1 MYLSNC
7 KMYLSKLLEW
17 SLGQSCP
24 SPRTQHFNT
33 YIRTCTSG
41 RDYQAPPG
49 SRSPQAKSKYLHI
62 CMCMCIHIFAAG
74 LLSIEL
80 KFKNFCAYILT
91 LWGWDRSCVNNTVL
105 YICVKTYKILHFMA
119 KIRKCCDRKLSS
131 SCSLWVTKESPEQSK
146 TKREGHFTKPN
157 VSRADSA
164 ETGEVD
170 KHTELEQFRQFRYV
184 WTLQCI
190 VFFCLPPACTT
201 CVQNNI
207 ECFWKSKLFWKL
219 TTRGLCSTF

>member
-1 MYLSNC
+1 
-7 KMYLSKLLEW
+7 MYLSKSQEW

-24 SPRTQHFNT
+24 SPRTQHLNT

-41 RDYQAPPG
+41 RDYQAPPR

-119 KIRKCCDRKLSS
+119 KILKYCDRKLNS
-131 SCSLWVTKESPEQSK
+131 SCSSMAAHCELPKKVK
-146 TKREGHFTKPN
+146 N
-157 VSRADSA
+157 RAKQN
-164 ETGEVD
+164 ERG
-170 KHTELEQFRQFRYV
+170 
-184 WTLQCI
+184 TLLNPMWAGLIQ
-190 VFFCLPPACTT
+190 LK
-201 CVQNNI
+201 Q
-207 ECFWKSKLFWKL
+207 EKLIN
-219 TTRGLCSTF
+219 TH